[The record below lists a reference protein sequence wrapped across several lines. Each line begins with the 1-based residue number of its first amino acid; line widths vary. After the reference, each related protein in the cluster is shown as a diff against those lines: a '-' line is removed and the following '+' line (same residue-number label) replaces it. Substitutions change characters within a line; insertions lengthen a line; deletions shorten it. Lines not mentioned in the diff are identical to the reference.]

1 MNFSPILI
9 VHGEPNSI
17 FFEIFIKALNHSKIK
32 SPIILISSER
42 IIKLQMKKLGIKKRI
57 KLLNYKNLQFEELN
71 NKSINLINVNFNQN
85 TAYEKISKKSQKF
98 IKNSFNIAFEILK
111 NEKIYKFI
119 NGPISKKNFLGSK
132 FLGITEYISKNFSIN
147 KSCMLIY
154 NKDLSV
160 CPVTTHLPL
169 KKVVANINRSSI
181 KDKIILI
188 NNFYNKLLGFRPKIA
203 VLGLNPHCESI
214 LKFNEDEKII
224 KPLIKNLN
232 KKKYNI
238 SGPYSADTAFMKNNR
253 KKFDVILGMY
263 HDQVLTPIKTLYEYD
278 AINITLGL
286 PFIRISPDHGPNEKM
301 IGKNTSNPLSL
312 IKAIS
317 FLDKN

>member
-119 NGPISKKNFLGSK
+119 NGPISKKISWEVNF
-132 FLGITEYISKNFSIN
+132 
-147 KSCMLIY
+147 
-154 NKDLSV
+154 
-160 CPVTTHLPL
+160 
-169 KKVVANINRSSI
+169 
-181 KDKIILI
+181 
-188 NNFYNKLLGFRPKIA
+188 
-203 VLGLNPHCESI
+203 
-214 LKFNEDEKII
+214 
-224 KPLIKNLN
+224 
-232 KKKYNI
+232 
-238 SGPYSADTAFMKNNR
+238 
-253 KKFDVILGMY
+253 
-263 HDQVLTPIKTLYEYD
+263 
-278 AINITLGL
+278 
-286 PFIRISPDHGPNEKM
+286 
-301 IGKNTSNPLSL
+301 
-312 IKAIS
+312 
-317 FLDKN
+317 